1 MTFSNIFSFPLSFF
15 FFFFLFLFVD
25 DLDSSGFTATLSI
38 YITLIDGNNSRQFK
52 RKSMKKRV
60 GEWREEQRMV
70 DVKKKNGFHKDT
82 AWRMCQ
88 RGAVRGRWDP

>member
-1 MTFSNIFSFPLSFF
+1 
-15 FFFFLFLFVD
+15 
-25 DLDSSGFTATLSI
+25 
-38 YITLIDGNNSRQFK
+38 
-52 RKSMKKRV
+52 MKKRV